1 MTFADIIS
9 RIGAAIGGWLI
20 FIGLCLTLAVLPQ
33 ADCDPSSDELW
44 RGTLL
49 FALVS
54 AIGLVFVGRGL
65 RWAPS
70 LRWLTVPAIGL
81 AALAA
86 WAIVPGI
93 IVTSIGGG
101 SLCAIA
107 IPNVDTLEG
116 IAATGVER
124 SWPVVQLGVLLF
136 GLVQATRT
144 WLASF
149 AQPQE

>member
-20 FIGLCLTLAVLPQ
+20 FTGHCLTLAVLPQ
-33 ADCDPSSDELW
+33 ADCDPGSQELW

-49 FALVS
+49 FAFLS
-54 AIGLVFVGRGL
+54 AIGLIFVGRGL

-70 LRWLTVPAIGL
+70 LRWLTVPAMAL

-86 WAIVPGI
+86 WGIAPGI
-93 IVTSIGGG
+93 AATSLGGE

-107 IPNVDTLEG
+107 APTDASLEG
-116 IAATGVER
+116 ITASAVER
-124 SWPVVQLGVLLF
+124 SWPAVQLGVLLF
-136 GLVQATRT
+136 GGVQAIRT

-149 AQPQE
+149 SPPAG